1 MEFRY
6 LGTFISGL
14 QDVIEKILLDKISD
28 CKIIKK
34 MDGAIV
40 FSTNKDLNEL
50 NVFNNLFIIINEQI
64 NSDPN
69 KAIES
74 HIKIILKNTNILSF
88 IKKINHK
95 NQKSFRII
103 FSNQNQLI
111 SINKPLKTNI
121 EKLIQQNNGL
131 ELDRSLPDTE
141 YWFLYRSEGISYF
154 LKRITKHTS
163 YEKILN
169 KGELRPEISYIL
181 NWLSKP
187 NKDDICLDPFCGY
200 GAIVY
205 QRLSEFKTNKFYAF
219 DIDEKMIDNVKAKSK
234 EKYLDKLII
243 KVVDVKNI
251 HNHVEENSIDCIVTD
266 PPWGIFEKIDNIEG
280 FYLEFLT
287 TFSKLLKN
295 NGRLVLL
302 TAKKQELIN
311 SIEKIQELTITEQYD
326 ILVSGKKSAVYC
338 INKKDK
344 IQT

>member
-1 MEFRY
+1 M
-6 LGTFISGL
+6 
-14 QDVIEKILLDKISD
+14 
-28 CKIIKK
+28 
-34 MDGAIV
+34 
-40 FSTNKDLNEL
+40 
-50 NVFNNLFIIINEQI
+50 
-64 NSDPN
+64 
-69 KAIES
+69 
-74 HIKIILKNTNILSF
+74 
-88 IKKINHK
+88 
-95 NQKSFRII
+95 
-103 FSNQNQLI
+103 
-111 SINKPLKTNI
+111 
-121 EKLIQQNNGL
+121 

-169 KGELRPEISYIL
+169 KGELRPEIYIL

-287 TFSKLLKN
+287 TFSKLPKKGGN
-295 NGRLVLL
+295 RLSV
-302 TAKKQELIN
+302 IN
-311 SIEKIQELTITEQYD
+311 SAQKAPARI
-326 ILVSGKKSAVYC
+326 
-338 INKKDK
+338 DK
-344 IQT
+344 